1 MMTIERDAIKL
12 NGYVILI
19 RPMCDETSNNCDI
32 IKNRVASYKK
42 ARTKYTIAMSYR
54 VPMPGIDAIITIIAI
69 LIVKEDLDFELE

>member
-32 IKNRVASYKK
+32 IKNRVASYKSK
-42 ARTKYTIAMSYR
+42 NKINYSNVLSGTNARNRCHNSNN
-54 VPMPGIDAIITIIAI
+54 GNNSNNNS
-69 LIVKEDLDFELE
+69 